1 MKKLFLILA
10 VAAFTLGAAN
20 AIAQE
25 PEAAPATEE
34 VAAEAVDNAA
44 AIEAETV
51 VEGETMHH
59 VLMQKFLEGGWEWM
73 LPVSLLF
80 GCRSGY
86 RHRAYSLP
94 HLLDREHQEVHRQ
107 RGGGSEQGRY
117 RRC

>member
-73 LPVSLLF
+73 LPVLF
-80 GCRSGY
+80 CLVVGLAIAIERILYLTFSTVNTKKFI
-86 RHRAYSLP
+86 AK
-94 HLLDREHQEVHRQ
+94 DRKSVV
-107 RGGGSEQGRY
+107 
-117 RRC
+117 

>member
-59 VLMQKFLEGGWEWM
+59 VLMQKFLEGGWERM
-73 LPVSLLF
+73 LPVLF
-80 GCRSGY
+80 C
-86 RHRAYSLP
+86 
-94 HLLDREHQEVHRQ
+94 
-107 RGGGSEQGRY
+107 
-117 RRC
+117 